1 VHLLRATA
9 RGGVA
14 LAATHPGAPGATNP
28 RPTPPHV
35 RPDSWRAGP
44 LQWVELAAVATAAL
58 AADQITKAAISS
70 SLHLNESVDLVA
82 GISLWHVRNQG
93 IAFGVFAHKLPIVS
107 LLTAAAVG
115 WMVLFFS
122 RSAAR
127 HPLVPVAVGLLL
139 GGSVSNLWDRLVNG
153 YVTDFIDLRWW
164 PTFNFADSVIVLG
177 VGLLLWI
184 LFRAEPPRPEPAID
198 LTNR

>member
-1 VHLLRATA
+1 VHRLRATA

-14 LAATHPGAPGATNP
+14 LAATHPGAPGATAP

-44 LQWVELAAVATAAL
+44 LEWVELAAVAIAAL
-58 AADQITKAAISS
+58 AADQITKAAVSR
-70 SLHLNESVDLVA
+70 SLHLNESVDLIG

-107 LLTAAAVG
+107 VLTAAAVC
-115 WMVLFFS
+115 WMLLFFS

-139 GGSVSNLWDRLVNG
+139 GGSVSNLWDRLING

-164 PTFNFADSVIVLG
+164 PTFNFADSFIVLG
-177 VGLLLWI
+177 VALLLWI